1 MRVGSY
7 HLVDGASALLARFEH
22 ATVEDKLAERKAR
35 RFRNLWVA
43 ALLGGI
49 VLGFAGIVVPVLLRV
64 AAVLA
69 VLFVVFL
76 VLAIRQSG
84 HDLDDRKLGAVIR
97 LLKVLGADIPR
108 GERVALKVDFRDYT
122 RGGQLQRQG
131 GAFGPRVLS
140 YQHGWLE
147 LRARLADGSRVR
159 IAVTEL
165 VKRKEKPKRKSTKV
179 RLQAQSVVALS
190 VRLAKPYGASEA
202 VAQRLSGLPTPPSLL
217 RRRVVARGRWVHA
230 TVARTAPPVRSSQ
243 VPSESLVVGDDL
255 LRALRWVYRGIAAS
269 RRAA

>member
-7 HLVDGASALLARFEH
+7 HFVEGASALLARFEA

-35 RFRNLWVA
+35 RFQKLWIA

-49 VLGFAGIVVPVLLRV
+49 VLGFAGIVAHVLLLP
-64 AAVLA
+64 AALLGFLF
-69 VLFVVFL
+69 VLFLFL
-76 VLAIRQSG
+76 ALGQRGQ
-84 HDLDDRKLGAVIR
+84 DLDDRKLGAVIR

-108 GERVALKVDFRDYT
+108 TERVAVRVDFRDYR

-131 GAFGPRVLS
+131 GAFGPRVLD

-165 VKRKEKPKRKSTKV
+165 VKRKEKPKRKYTKV
-179 RLQAQSVVALS
+179 RLRAESVVSLS
-190 VRLAKPYGASEA
+190 VRLAKTYGASPA
-202 VAQRLSGLPTPPSLL
+202 VAQRLSGLPTPPPLL

-230 TVARTAPPVRSSQ
+230 VLARTAAPVASAQ
-243 VPSESLVVGDDL
+243 VPSGSLVVGDDL
-255 LRALRWVYRGIAAS
+255 LRALRWVYRGIAAG